1 LPQDPGPTSNHA
13 FAVLLILAAIFF
25 LSFEGLRPPSPKPAS
40 APSAEFSA
48 TRAREILNRLLGDG
62 VPHPTGSAQNEVVR
76 GRILDEFSNAGY
88 LPAVQSGFACDELGD
103 CGTVQNVLARLDGTE
118 PAGPTVLLAA
128 HYDSVPAGPGAFDDG
143 AGAAAVLEIAR
154 ICKSLPHP
162 RHSIIFLI
170 DDGEEAGLLGARVFV
185 NQHPW
190 AKEVRAVVNVDSRGT
205 SGPSLMFETGDA
217 NQWAVRLFAQ
227 HAAHPVTSSVFYT
240 AYKQIPNDTD
250 FTVFKAAGY
259 QGLNFANIR
268 DVVHYH
274 TPLDNFENA
283 DAATLQHQGDNAL
296 SSLQAFANADISNPA
311 KSEAVYFDL
320 LGSWIIRWPAT
331 RTLAIALPAAFLL
344 LLEIAWIFYKKRL
357 TGPEFLWGF
366 LAWPISIIAVAIF
379 AFLLSYILRK
389 AGAMPVLW
397 TAHPN
402 PAQAAFWSLA
412 IALLSFTALRFASR
426 AGFFGLWSG
435 TWIWW
440 ASLSVILAARMP
452 GISYVLLAATCAAA
466 LAGLLLIFRPK
477 SSSLA
482 AILPLAVSAIVGFPL
497 ALMLHQGF
505 GGRALPIIA
514 ILVGVLLSPLAPLFA
529 DVQRARGLSLL
540 ALPWLAAAT
549 MLLASFAAIVAPAF
563 SAKAP
568 EHVNLQY
575 VQEADS
581 GNSQWVVYPASAH
594 LPEPIRVATN
604 FRAHDTGAFPWIP
617 DAAFFAAAPSV
628 EVAPPTFTILE
639 STELPAKRRYRTLLR
654 SERGASEAL
663 VMFPPNSRIDSVQA
677 ADEPVQPQTE
687 KVRQY
692 QNNWYAYDFY
702 AMPAKGVELSFT
714 LPVGQP
720 VEVYV
725 LDVTYALPLEGMFL
739 LKSRPLTATPFAEG
753 DCTIASRRVQ
763 LLP

>member
-1 LPQDPGPTSNHA
+1 MPQDPGPTSNHA

-40 APSAEFSA
+40 APSTEFSA
-48 TRAREILNRLLGDG
+48 ARAREILNRLVGDG
-62 VPHPTGSAQNEVVR
+62 VPHPTGSVQNDVVR
-76 GRILDEFSNAGY
+76 GRVLDEFSNAGY
-88 LPAVQSGFACDELGD
+88 LPTVQTGFACDEQGD

-118 PAGPTVLLAA
+118 PAGPAVLLAA

-143 AGAAAVLEIAR
+143 AGAATVLAIAR

-190 AKEVRAVVNVDSRGT
+190 AKDVRIVVNIDSRGT
-205 SGPSLMFETGDA
+205 SGPSLMFESGDA
-217 NQWAVRLFAQ
+217 NEWAVRLFAL

-268 DVVHYH
+268 GVVHHH

-283 DAATLQHQGDNAL
+283 DPATLQHHGDNAL
-296 SSLQAFANADISNPA
+296 SSLQAFANSDISNPP
-311 KSEAVYFDL
+311 KSEAVYFAL
-320 LGSWIIRWPAT
+320 LGTWTVCWPAA
-331 RTLAIALPAAFLL
+331 RTLAIALSAAFLL
-344 LLEIAWIFYKKRL
+344 LLEIAWLFYKKRL
-357 TGPEFLWGF
+357 TAPEFLWGL
-366 LAWPISIIAVAIF
+366 LAWPVSILTVAIF

-389 AGAMPVLW
+389 AGAMPVFW

-412 IALLSFTALRFASR
+412 IALLSVAALRFASR
-426 AGFFGLWSG
+426 GGFFGLWSG

-440 ASLSVILAARMP
+440 AVLSITLAARMP
-452 GISYVLLAATCAAA
+452 GVSYVFLAATCAAA
-466 LAGLLLIFRPK
+466 LAGLLLLFRLQSAP
-477 SSSLA
+477 LA
-482 AILPLAVSAIVGFPL
+482 AILPLAVSVVVGFPL
-497 ALMLHQGF
+497 ALMLYQGF
-505 GGRALPIIA
+505 GGRALPVIA
-514 ILVGVLLSPLAPLFA
+514 ILVAVLLSPLAPLFA

-540 ALPWLAAAT
+540 ALPWLAGAT
-549 MLLASFAAIVAPAF
+549 MLLASFAAIVVPAF

-581 GNSQWVVYPASAH
+581 GNSQWVVYPASGH
-594 LPEPIRVATN
+594 LPEPIRLATN
-604 FRAHDTGAFPWIP
+604 FRAQESGAFPWIP
-617 DAAFFAAAPSV
+617 DPAFFAAAPHV
-628 EVAPPTFTILE
+628 ELAPPTFTILE
-639 STELPAKRRYRTLLR
+639 SADLPAKRRYRTLLR

-663 VMFPPNSRIDSVQA
+663 AMFPPNSRIDSVQA

-687 KVRQY
+687 KFRQS
-692 QNNWYAYDFY
+692 QNGWYSYDFY
-702 AMPAKGVELSFT
+702 AMPAKGVEITFT
-714 LPVGQP
+714 LPVGKP

-739 LKSRPLTATPFAEG
+739 LKSRPLTATPFTEG

>member
-1 LPQDPGPTSNHA
+1 MPQDPGPTSNHA
-13 FAVLLILAAIFF
+13 FAALVVLAIIFF
-25 LSFEGLRPPSPKPAS
+25 LSFEGLRPPAPRPAS
-40 APSAEFSA
+40 VPASEFSA
-48 TRAREILNRLLGDG
+48 ARAREILNHLVGDG
-62 VPHPTGSAQNEVVR
+62 VPHPMGSAQNDVVR
-76 GRILDEFSNAGY
+76 GRVLDEFASAGY
-88 LPAVQSGFACDELGD
+88 LPTVQTGFACDEQGD
-103 CGTVQNVLARLDGTE
+103 CGSVQNVLARLDGSE
-118 PAGPTVLLAA
+118 PGPAVLLAA

-143 AGAAAVLEIAR
+143 AGAATVLAIAR
-154 ICKSLPHP
+154 IFKSLPQL

-190 AKEVRAVVNVDSRGT
+190 AKDVRAVVNVDSRGT

-217 NQWAVRLFAQ
+217 NEWALHLYAQ
-227 HAAHPVTSSVFYT
+227 HAAHPNTSSVFYT

-274 TPLDNFENA
+274 TPLDNLENA
-283 DAATLQHQGDNAL
+283 DPATLQHDGDNAL
-296 SSLQAFANADISNPA
+296 SSLQAFANADISNPP

-320 LGSWIIRWPAT
+320 LAICTIRWPAT
-331 RTLAIALPAAFLL
+331 RTVAIALSAAFLL
-344 LLEIAWIFYKKRL
+344 LLEIAWLFYKKKL
-357 TGPEFLWGF
+357 TGPEFLWGL
-366 LAWPISIIAVAIF
+366 LAWPVSILAIAVF
-379 AFLLSYILRK
+379 AFLLSFILRK
-389 AGAMPVLW
+389 GGAMPVPW
-397 TAHPN
+397 TAHPH
-402 PAQAAFWSLA
+402 PAQVAFWSLA
-412 IALLSFTALRFASR
+412 IALVAFTAQRFASR
-426 AGFFGLWSG
+426 TGFFGLWSG

-440 ASLSVILAARMP
+440 ALLSIALAARIP

-466 LAGLLLIFRPK
+466 LAGLLLVFRPL
-477 SSSLA
+477 SSSLV

-497 ALMLHQGF
+497 ALMLYQGF
-505 GGRALPIIA
+505 GGRALPVIA
-514 ILVGVLLSPLAPLFA
+514 VLVAVLLSPLAPLCA
-529 DVQRARGLSLL
+529 DVQRTRGVSML
-540 ALPWLAAAT
+540 ALPWLAVAS
-549 MLLASFAAIVAPAF
+549 MLLASFAAIVVPAF

-581 GNSQWVVYPASAH
+581 GNSQWVVYPASTH
-594 LPEPIRVATN
+594 LPEPIRLATN
-604 FRAHDTGAFPWIP
+604 FRAQDGGAFPWIP
-617 DAAFFAAAPSV
+617 DAAFFAAAPHV
-628 EVAPPTFTILE
+628 AVAPPTFTILE

-654 SERGASEAL
+654 SERGASEAV
-663 VMFPPNSRIDSVQA
+663 VMFPPDSRIDSVQA

-702 AMPAKGVELSFT
+702 AMPAKGVEVSFT
-714 LPVGQP
+714 LPAGKP

-739 LKSRPLTATPFAEG
+739 LKSRPLTATPFGEG

>member
-1 LPQDPGPTSNHA
+1 MPQDPGPTSNHA
-13 FAVLLILAAIFF
+13 FAALVVLAIIFF
-25 LSFEGLRPPSPKPAS
+25 LSFEGLRPPAPRPAS
-40 APSAEFSA
+40 VPASEFSA
-48 TRAREILNRLLGDG
+48 ARAREILNHLVGDG
-62 VPHPTGSAQNEVVR
+62 VPHPMGSAQNDVVR
-76 GRILDEFSNAGY
+76 GRVLDEFASAGY
-88 LPAVQSGFACDELGD
+88 LPTVQTGFACDEQGD
-103 CGTVQNVLARLDGTE
+103 CGSVQNVLARLDGSE
-118 PAGPTVLLAA
+118 PGPAVLLAA

-143 AGAAAVLEIAR
+143 AGAATVLAIAR
-154 ICKSLPHP
+154 IFKSLPQL

-190 AKEVRAVVNVDSRGT
+190 AKDVRAVVNVDSRGT

-217 NQWAVRLFAQ
+217 NEWALHLYAQ
-227 HAAHPVTSSVFYT
+227 HAAHPNTSSVFYT

-274 TPLDNFENA
+274 TPLDNLENA
-283 DAATLQHQGDNAL
+283 DPATLQHDGDNAL
-296 SSLQAFANADISNPA
+296 SSLQAFANADISNPP

-320 LGSWIIRWPAT
+320 LAICTIRWPAT
-331 RTLAIALPAAFLL
+331 RTVAIALSAAFLL
-344 LLEIAWIFYKKRL
+344 LLEIAWLFCKKKL
-357 TGPEFLWGF
+357 TGPEFLWGL
-366 LAWPISIIAVAIF
+366 LAWPVSILAIAVF
-379 AFLLSYILRK
+379 AFLLSFILRK
-389 AGAMPVLW
+389 GGAMPVPW
-397 TAHPN
+397 TAHPH
-402 PAQAAFWSLA
+402 PAQVAFWSLA
-412 IALLSFTALRFASR
+412 IALVAFTAQRFASR
-426 AGFFGLWSG
+426 TGFFGLWSG

-440 ASLSVILAARMP
+440 ALLSIALAARMP

-466 LAGLLLIFRPK
+466 LAGLLLVFRPL
-477 SSSLA
+477 SSSLV

-497 ALMLHQGF
+497 ALMLYQGF
-505 GGRALPIIA
+505 GGRALPVIA
-514 ILVGVLLSPLAPLFA
+514 VLVAVLLSPLAPLCA
-529 DVQRARGLSLL
+529 DVQRTRGVSIL
-540 ALPWLAAAT
+540 ALPWLAVAS
-549 MLLASFAAIVAPAF
+549 MLLASFAAIVVPAF

-581 GNSQWVVYPASAH
+581 GNSQWVVYPASTH
-594 LPEPIRVATN
+594 LPEPIRLATN
-604 FRAHDTGAFPWIP
+604 FRAQDGGAFPWIP
-617 DAAFFAAAPSV
+617 DAAFFAAAPHV
-628 EVAPPTFTILE
+628 AVAPPTFTILE
-639 STELPAKRRYRTLLR
+639 STELPARRRYRTLLR
-654 SERGASEAL
+654 SERGASEAV
-663 VMFPPNSRIDSVQA
+663 VMFPPDSRIDSVQA

-702 AMPAKGVELSFT
+702 AMPAKGVEVSFT
-714 LPVGQP
+714 LPAGKP

-739 LKSRPLTATPFAEG
+739 LKSRPLTATPFGEG

>member
-13 FAVLLILAAIFF
+13 FAALVVLAIIFF
-25 LSFEGLRPPSPKPAS
+25 LSFEGLRPPAPRPAS
-40 APSAEFSA
+40 VPASEFSA
-48 TRAREILNRLLGDG
+48 ARAREILNHLVGDG
-62 VPHPTGSAQNEVVR
+62 VPHPMGSAQNDVVR
-76 GRILDEFSNAGY
+76 GRVLDEFASAGY
-88 LPAVQSGFACDELGD
+88 LPTVQTGFACDEQGD
-103 CGTVQNVLARLDGTE
+103 CGSVQNVLARLDGSE
-118 PAGPTVLLAA
+118 PGPAVLLAA

-143 AGAAAVLEIAR
+143 AGAATVLAIAR
-154 ICKSLPHP
+154 IFKSLPQL

-190 AKEVRAVVNVDSRGT
+190 AKDVRAVVNVDSRGT

-217 NQWAVRLFAQ
+217 NEWALHLYAQ
-227 HAAHPVTSSVFYT
+227 HAAHPNTSSVFYT

-274 TPLDNFENA
+274 TPLDNLENA
-283 DAATLQHQGDNAL
+283 DPATLQHDGDNAL
-296 SSLQAFANADISNPA
+296 SSLQAFANADISNPP

-320 LGSWIIRWPAT
+320 LAICTIRWPAT
-331 RTLAIALPAAFLL
+331 RTVAIALSAAFLL
-344 LLEIAWIFYKKRL
+344 LLEIAWLFYKKKL
-357 TGPEFLWGF
+357 TGPEFLWGL
-366 LAWPISIIAVAIF
+366 LAWPVSILAIAVF
-379 AFLLSYILRK
+379 AFLLSFILRK
-389 AGAMPVLW
+389 GGAMPVPW
-397 TAHPN
+397 TAHPH
-402 PAQAAFWSLA
+402 PAQVAFWSLA
-412 IALLSFTALRFASR
+412 IALVAFTAQRFASR
-426 AGFFGLWSG
+426 TGFFGLWSG

-440 ASLSVILAARMP
+440 ALLSIALAARIP

-466 LAGLLLIFRPK
+466 LAGLLLVFRPL
-477 SSSLA
+477 SSSLV

-497 ALMLHQGF
+497 ALMLYQGF
-505 GGRALPIIA
+505 GGRALPVIA
-514 ILVGVLLSPLAPLFA
+514 VLVAVLLSPLAPLCA
-529 DVQRARGLSLL
+529 DVQRTRGVSML
-540 ALPWLAAAT
+540 ALPWLAVAS
-549 MLLASFAAIVAPAF
+549 MLLASFAAIVVPAF

-581 GNSQWVVYPASAH
+581 GNSQWVVYPASTH
-594 LPEPIRVATN
+594 LPEPIRLATN
-604 FRAHDTGAFPWIP
+604 FRAQDGGAFPWIP
-617 DAAFFAAAPSV
+617 DAAFFAAAPHV
-628 EVAPPTFTILE
+628 AVAPPTFTILE
-639 STELPAKRRYRTLLR
+639 STELPARRRYRTLLR
-654 SERGASEAL
+654 SERGASEAV
-663 VMFPPNSRIDSVQA
+663 VMFPPDSRIDSVQA

-702 AMPAKGVELSFT
+702 AMPAKGVEVSFT
-714 LPVGQP
+714 LPAGKP

-739 LKSRPLTATPFAEG
+739 LKSRPLTATPFGEG

>member
-1 LPQDPGPTSNHA
+1 MPQDPGPTSNHA
-13 FAVLLILAAIFF
+13 FAALVVLAIIFF
-25 LSFEGLRPPSPKPAS
+25 LSFEGLRPPAPRPAS
-40 APSAEFSA
+40 VPASEFSA
-48 TRAREILNRLLGDG
+48 ARAREILNHLVGDG
-62 VPHPTGSAQNEVVR
+62 VPHPMGSAQNDVVR
-76 GRILDEFSNAGY
+76 GRVLDEFASAGY
-88 LPAVQSGFACDELGD
+88 LPTVQTGFACDEQGD
-103 CGTVQNVLARLDGTE
+103 CGSVQNVLARLDGSE
-118 PAGPTVLLAA
+118 PGPAVLLAA

-143 AGAAAVLEIAR
+143 AGAATVLAIAR
-154 ICKSLPHP
+154 IFKSLPQL

-190 AKEVRAVVNVDSRGT
+190 AKDVRAVVNVDSRGT

-217 NQWAVRLFAQ
+217 NEWALHLYAQ
-227 HAAHPVTSSVFYT
+227 HAAHPNTSSVFYT

-274 TPLDNFENA
+274 TPLDNLENA
-283 DAATLQHQGDNAL
+283 DPATLQHDGDNAL
-296 SSLQAFANADISNPA
+296 SSLQAFANADISNPP

-320 LGSWIIRWPAT
+320 LAICTIRWPAT
-331 RTLAIALPAAFLL
+331 RTVAIALSAAFLL
-344 LLEIAWIFYKKRL
+344 LLEIAWLFYKKKL
-357 TGPEFLWGF
+357 TGPEFLWGL
-366 LAWPISIIAVAIF
+366 LAWPVSILAIAVF
-379 AFLLSYILRK
+379 AFLLSFILRK
-389 AGAMPVLW
+389 GGAMPVPW
-397 TAHPN
+397 TAHPH
-402 PAQAAFWSLA
+402 PAQVAFWSLA
-412 IALLSFTALRFASR
+412 IALVAFTAQRFASR
-426 AGFFGLWSG
+426 TGFFGLWSG

-440 ASLSVILAARMP
+440 ALLSIALAARIP

-466 LAGLLLIFRPK
+466 LAGLLLVFRPL
-477 SSSLA
+477 SSSLV

-497 ALMLHQGF
+497 ALMLYQGF
-505 GGRALPIIA
+505 GGRALPVIA
-514 ILVGVLLSPLAPLFA
+514 VLVAVLLSPLAPLCA
-529 DVQRARGLSLL
+529 DVQRTRGVSML
-540 ALPWLAAAT
+540 ALPWLAVAS
-549 MLLASFAAIVAPAF
+549 MLLASFAAIVVPAF

-581 GNSQWVVYPASAH
+581 GNSQWVVYPASTH
-594 LPEPIRVATN
+594 LPEPIRLATN
-604 FRAHDTGAFPWIP
+604 FRAQDGGAFPWIP
-617 DAAFFAAAPSV
+617 DAAFFAAAPHV
-628 EVAPPTFTILE
+628 AVAPPTFTILE
-639 STELPAKRRYRTLLR
+639 STELPARRRYRTLLR
-654 SERGASEAL
+654 SERGASEAV
-663 VMFPPNSRIDSVQA
+663 VMFPPDSRIDSVQA

-702 AMPAKGVELSFT
+702 AMPAKGVEVSFT
-714 LPVGQP
+714 LPAGKP

-739 LKSRPLTATPFAEG
+739 LKSRPLTATPFGEG

>member
-13 FAVLLILAAIFF
+13 FAVLVILAAIFF
-25 LSFEGLRPPSPKPAS
+25 LSFEGLRPPAPRPAS
-40 APSAEFSA
+40 LPAAEFSA
-48 TRAREILNRLLGDG
+48 ARAREILNRLVGDG
-62 VPHPTGSAQNEVVR
+62 VPHPAGSPQNDVVR
-76 GRILDEFSNAGY
+76 GRVLDEFSNAGY
-88 LPAVQSGFACDELGD
+88 LPTVQTGFACDEQGD
-103 CGTVQNVLARLDGTE
+103 CGTVQNVLARLEGSE
-118 PAGPTVLLAA
+118 PGPAVLLAA

-143 AGAAAVLEIAR
+143 AGAATVLEIAR
-154 ICKSLPHP
+154 NFKSLSQPL
-162 RHSIIFLI
+162 HSIIFLI

-274 TPLDNFENA
+274 TPRDNFANA
-283 DAATLQHQGDNAL
+283 DPATLQHHGDNAL
-296 SSLQAFANADISNPA
+296 ASLQAFANSDISNPP
-311 KSEAVYFDL
+311 KTEAVYFDL
-320 LGSWIIRWPAT
+320 LGTWTVHWPAT
-331 RTLAIALPAAFLL
+331 RTLAIASSAAFLL
-344 LLEIAWIFYKKRL
+344 LLEIIWLFYKKSL
-357 TGPEFLWGF
+357 TGPELLWGF
-366 LAWPISIIAVAIF
+366 LAWPVSILAVAIF
-379 AFLLSYILRK
+379 ALLLSFILRK
-389 AGAMPVLW
+389 AGAMPVPW

-402 PAQAAFWSLA
+402 PAQVAFWSLA
-412 IALLSFTALRFASR
+412 IALLAFTALRFASR

-440 ASLSVILAARMP
+440 ALLSITLAARIP
-452 GISYVLLAATCAAA
+452 GLSYFLLAATCAAA
-466 LAGLLLIFRPK
+466 VAGLLLIFRPK

-497 ALMLHQGF
+497 ALLLYQGF
-505 GGRALPIIA
+505 GGRALPLIA
-514 ILVGVLLSPLAPLFA
+514 VVVGLLLSPVAPLCA
-529 DVQRARGLSLL
+529 DVERARGLSLL
-540 ALPWLAAAT
+540 ALPWFAGAT
-549 MLLASFAAIVAPAF
+549 MLLASFAAIVVPAF

-568 EHVNLQY
+568 ERVNLQY

-581 GNSQWVVYPASAH
+581 GSSQWVVYPASAH
-594 LPEPIRVATN
+594 LPEPIRLATN
-604 FRAHDTGAFPWIP
+604 FRAQESGAFPWIP
-617 DAAFFAAAPSV
+617 DPAFFAAAPHV

-639 STELPAKRRYRTLLR
+639 SSELSSKRRYRTLLR

-663 VMFPPNSRIDSVQA
+663 VMFPPDSRIDSVQA
-677 ADEPVQPQTE
+677 GDEPVQSQTDS
-687 KVRQY
+687 VRQP
-692 QNNWYAYDFY
+692 QNGWYSYDFY
-702 AMPAKGVELSFT
+702 AMPGKGVEISFT
-714 LPVGQP
+714 LPVGKP

-739 LKSRPLTATPFAEG
+739 LKSRPLTATPFGEG
-753 DCTIASRRVQ
+753 DCTIATRRVQ

>member
-1 LPQDPGPTSNHA
+1 LPQDPGPASNHA
-13 FAVLLILAAIFF
+13 FAVLLILAAIFL
-25 LSFEGLRPPSPKPAS
+25 LSFEGLRPPAPKPAS
-40 APSAEFSA
+40 APATEFSA
-48 TRAREILNRLLGDG
+48 VRAREILNRLVGDG
-62 VPHPTGSAQNEVVR
+62 VPHPTGGAQNDVVR
-76 GRILDEFSNAGY
+76 GRVLDEFSSSGY
-88 LPAVQSGFACDELGD
+88 SPTVQTGFACDEQGD
-103 CGTVQNVLARLDGTE
+103 CGTVQNVLARLDGSE
-118 PAGPTVLLAA
+118 PGPAVLLAA

-143 AGAAAVLEIAR
+143 AGATTVLAIAR
-154 ICKSLPHP
+154 VFKSLPQP

-190 AKEVRAVVNVDSRGT
+190 AKDVRAVVNVDSRGT

-217 NQWAVRLFAQ
+217 NEWALRLYAQ
-227 HAAHPVTSSVFYT
+227 HAAHPNTSSVFYA

-274 TPLDNFENA
+274 TPLDNLENA
-283 DAATLQHQGDNAL
+283 DPATLQHDGDNAL
-296 SSLQAFANADISNPA
+296 SSLQALANADISNPP

-320 LGSWIIRWPAT
+320 LAICTIRWPAT
-331 RTLAIALPAAFLL
+331 RTVAIALSAAFLL
-344 LLEIAWIFYKKRL
+344 LLEIAWLFYKKRL

-366 LAWPISIIAVAIF
+366 LAWPVSILAVAVF
-379 AFLLSYILRK
+379 AFLLSFILRK
-389 AGAMPVLW
+389 AGAMPVPW
-397 TAHPN
+397 TAHPH
-402 PAQAAFWSLA
+402 PAQIAFWALA
-412 IALLSFTALRFASR
+412 IALVSFTAQRFASR
-426 AGFFGLWSG
+426 SGFFGLWSG

-440 ASLSVILAARMP
+440 ALLSITLAARIP
-452 GISYVLLAATCAAA
+452 GISYVLLAATCTAA
-466 LAGLLLIFRPK
+466 LAGLLLVFRAR

-482 AILPLAVSAIVGFPL
+482 VILSLAVSAIVGFPL
-497 ALMLHQGF
+497 ALMLYQGF
-505 GGRALPIIA
+505 GGRALPVIA
-514 ILVGVLLSPLAPLFA
+514 VLVGVLLSPLAPLCA
-529 DVQRARGLSLL
+529 DVQRTRGVSML
-540 ALPWLAAAT
+540 ALPWLAVAT
-549 MLLASFAAIVAPAF
+549 MLLASFAAIVVPAF

-581 GNSQWVVYPASAH
+581 GNSQWVVYPASTH
-594 LPEPIRVATN
+594 LPEPIRLATN
-604 FRAHDTGAFPWIP
+604 FRAQDTGAFPWIP
-617 DAAFFAAAPSV
+617 DAAFFAAAPHV
-628 EVAPPTFTILE
+628 AVAPPTFTILE

-654 SERGASEAL
+654 SERGASEAV
-663 VMFPPNSRIDSVQA
+663 VMFPPDSRIDSVQA

-687 KVRQY
+687 KVRQF

-702 AMPAKGVELSFT
+702 AMPAKGVEISFT
-714 LPVGQP
+714 LPVGKP

-739 LKSRPLTATPFAEG
+739 LKSRPLTATPFGEG

>member
-13 FAVLLILAAIFF
+13 FAVLVVLAAIFF
-25 LSFEGLRPPSPKPAS
+25 LSFEGLRPPAPKPAS
-40 APSAEFSA
+40 VPASEFSA
-48 TRAREILNRLLGDG
+48 TRAREVLNRLVGDG

-76 GRILDEFSNAGY
+76 GRVLDEFSAAGY
-88 LPAVQSGFACDELGD
+88 LPTVQSGFACDEQGD
-103 CGTVQNVLARLDGTE
+103 CGSVQNVLARLQGSE
-118 PAGPTVLLAA
+118 AGPAVLLAA

-143 AGAAAVLEIAR
+143 AGAATVLEIAR
-154 ICKSLPHP
+154 IFQSLPRP
-162 RHSIIFLI
+162 RHSIIFLV
-170 DDGEEAGLLGARVFV
+170 DDGEEAGLLGARAFV

-190 AKEVRAVVNVDSRGT
+190 AKDVRAVVNVDSRGT

-217 NQWAVRLFAQ
+217 NDWAVRIFAQ

-274 TPLDNFENA
+274 TPRDNFANA
-283 DAATLQHQGDNAL
+283 DPATLQHHGDNVL
-296 SSLQAFANADISNPA
+296 SSVQAFANSDISNPLL
-311 KSEAVYFDL
+311 SDAVYFDL
-320 LGSWIIRWPAT
+320 LGSWIVHWPAT
-331 RTLAIALPAAFLL
+331 RTVAIALSAAFLL
-344 LLEIAWIFYKKRL
+344 LLEIAWLFYKKSL
-357 TGPEFLWGF
+357 SGPEFLWGF
-366 LAWPISIIAVAIF
+366 LAWPVSILAVAIF
-379 AFLLSYILRK
+379 AFLLSFILRK
-389 AGAMPVLW
+389 AGAMPVPW

-402 PAQAAFWSLA
+402 PAQVAFWSLA

-440 ASLSVILAARMP
+440 ALLSVTLAARIP
-452 GISYVLLAATCAAA
+452 GLSYVLLAATCTAAI
-466 LAGLLLIFRPK
+466 AGLLLILRPK

-482 AILPLAVSAIVGFPL
+482 VILPLAVSAIVGFPL
-497 ALMLHQGF
+497 ALLLYQGF
-505 GGRALPIIA
+505 GGRALPLIA
-514 ILVGVLLSPLAPLFA
+514 VVVGLLLSPLAPLCA

-540 ALPWLAAAT
+540 ALPWLAGAA
-549 MLLASFAAIVAPAF
+549 MLLASFAAIVVPAF

-581 GNSQWVVYPASAH
+581 GTSQWVVYPASTH
-594 LPEPIRVATN
+594 LPEPIRLATN
-604 FRAHDTGAFPWIP
+604 FRAQESGAFPWIP
-617 DAAFFAAAPSV
+617 DPAFFAAAPHV

-639 STELPAKRRYRTLLR
+639 SSELPAKRRYRTLLR

-663 VMFPPNSRIDSVQA
+663 VMFPPDSRIDSVQA
-677 ADEPVQPQTE
+677 ADEPVQPQTDR
-687 KVRQY
+687 VRQS
-692 QNNWYAYDFY
+692 QNGWYSYDFY
-702 AMPAKGVELSFT
+702 AMPAKGVEIGFT
-714 LPVGQP
+714 LPLGKPVG
-720 VEVYV
+720 VYV

-739 LKSRPLTATPFAEG
+739 LKSRPLTATPFGEG

>member
-40 APSAEFSA
+40 APSVEFSA
-48 TRAREILNRLLGDG
+48 ARAREILNRLVGDG
-62 VPHPTGSAQNEVVR
+62 VPHPVGSAQNDVVR
-76 GRILDEFSNAGY
+76 GRILDEFSNAEY
-88 LPAVQSGFACDELGD
+88 LPTVQTGFACDEQGD

-118 PAGPTVLLAA
+118 PAGPAVLLAA
-128 HYDSVPAGPGAFDDG
+128 HYDSVPAGPGAFDDS
-143 AGAAAVLEIAR
+143 AGAATVLEIAR

-162 RHSIIFLI
+162 RHSIVFLI

-190 AKEVRAVVNVDSRGT
+190 AKSVRGVVNIDSRGT

-217 NQWAVRLFAQ
+217 NEWAVRLFAQ

-274 TPLDNFENA
+274 TPLDNLENA
-283 DAATLQHQGDNAL
+283 DPASLQHHGDNAL
-296 SSLQAFANADISNPA
+296 SSLQAFANSDVSSPP
-311 KSEAVYFDL
+311 KSDAVYFSL
-320 LGSWIIRWPAT
+320 LGSCTVRWPAA
-331 RTLAIALPAAFLL
+331 RTLAIALSAAFLL
-344 LLEIAWIFYKKRL
+344 LLEISWLFYKKRL
-357 TGPEFLWGF
+357 TAPEFLWGL
-366 LAWPISIIAVAIF
+366 LAWPGSILAVAIF

-389 AGAMPVLW
+389 AGAMPVPW
-397 TAHPN
+397 TAHPH
-402 PAQAAFWSLA
+402 PAQIAFWALA
-412 IALLSFTALRFASR
+412 ITLLSFTALRFASR
-426 AGFFGLWSG
+426 AGFFGLWAGS
-435 TWIWW
+435 WLWW
-440 ASLSVILAARMP
+440 AVLSITLAARMP
-452 GISYVLLAATCAAA
+452 GISYFLLVATCAAA
-466 LAGLLLIFRPK
+466 LAGSLLIFRPQ

-482 AILPLAVSAIVGFPL
+482 SIIPLGVSAIAGFPL
-497 ALMLHQGF
+497 ALMLYQGF
-505 GGRALPIIA
+505 GGRALPLIA
-514 ILVGVLLSPLAPLFA
+514 ILVGVLLSPLTPLYA

-540 ALPWLAAAT
+540 ALPWLACAT
-549 MLLASFAAIVAPAF
+549 MLLASFGAIVAPAF
-563 SAKAP
+563 SAKSP
-568 EHVNLQY
+568 EHVNIQY

-594 LPEPIRVATN
+594 LPEPIRLATN
-604 FRAHDTGAFPWIP
+604 FRAQDSGAFPWLSDP
-617 DAAFFAAAPSV
+617 AFFAAAPHV
-628 EVAPPTFTILE
+628 ELAPPTFTILE

-663 VMFPPNSRIDSVQA
+663 VMFPPDSRIDSVQA
-677 ADEPVQPQTE
+677 TDEQVQPQTE
-687 KVRQY
+687 KIRQS
-692 QNNWYAYDFY
+692 QNGWYSYDFY
-702 AMPAKGVELSFT
+702 AMPAKGVEISFT
-714 LPVGQP
+714 LPVGKP

-739 LKSRPLTATPFAEG
+739 LKSRPLTATPFTEG

>member
-13 FAVLLILAAIFF
+13 FAVLVILAAIFF
-25 LSFEGLRPPSPKPAS
+25 LSFEGLRPPAPKPAGV
-40 APSAEFSA
+40 PTTEFSA
-48 TRAREILNRLLGDG
+48 ARAREILNRLVGDG
-62 VPHPTGSAQNEVVR
+62 VPHPTGSAQNDVVR
-76 GRILDEFSNAGY
+76 GRVLDEFSNAGY
-88 LPAVQSGFACDELGD
+88 SPTVQTGFACDEQGD
-103 CGTVQNVLARLDGTE
+103 CGTVQNVLGRLDGAE
-118 PAGPTVLLAA
+118 PGPAVLLAA

-143 AGAAAVLEIAR
+143 AGAATVLEIAR
-154 ICKSLPHP
+154 NFKSLPQP

-170 DDGEEAGLLGARVFV
+170 DDGEEAGLLGARAFV

-227 HAAHPVTSSVFYT
+227 RAAHPVTSSVFYT

-274 TPLDNFENA
+274 TPRDNFGNA
-283 DAATLQHQGDNAL
+283 DPATLQHHGDNVLA
-296 SSLQAFANADISNPA
+296 SLQAFASSDISNPP

-320 LGSWIIRWPAT
+320 FGIWTVHWPAT
-331 RTLAIALPAAFLL
+331 RTLAIASSAAFLL
-344 LLEIAWIFYKKRL
+344 LLEIAWLFYKKSL
-357 TGPEFLWGF
+357 TGPELLWGF
-366 LAWPISIIAVAIF
+366 LAWPVSILAVAIF
-379 AFLLSYILRK
+379 AFLLSFILRK
-389 AGAMPVLW
+389 AGAMPVPW

-402 PAQAAFWSLA
+402 PAQVAFWSLA

-440 ASLSVILAARMP
+440 ALLSITLAARIP
-452 GISYVLLAATCAAA
+452 GLSYVLLIATCAAA
-466 LAGLLLIFRPK
+466 IAGLLLILRPK

-497 ALMLHQGF
+497 ALLLYPGF
-505 GGRALPIIA
+505 GGRALPLIA
-514 ILVGVLLSPLAPLFA
+514 VVVGLLLSPLAPLCA
-529 DVQRARGLSLL
+529 DVQRVRGLSLL
-540 ALPWLAAAT
+540 AWPWLAGAT
-549 MLLASFAAIVAPAF
+549 MLLASFAAVVVPAF

-594 LPEPIRVATN
+594 LPEPIRLATN
-604 FRAHDTGAFPWIP
+604 FRTQETGAFPWIP
-617 DAAFFAAAPSV
+617 DPAFFAAAPHV
-628 EVAPPTFTILE
+628 EIAPPTFTILE
-639 STELPAKRRYRTLLR
+639 SSELSAKRRYRALLR

-663 VMFPPNSRIDSVQA
+663 VMFPPDSRIDSVQA
-677 ADEPVQPQTE
+677 TDEPVQLQTE

-692 QNNWYAYDFY
+692 QNGWYSYDFY

-714 LPVGQP
+714 LPVGKP

-739 LKSRPLTATPFAEG
+739 LKSRPLTATPFGEG

>member
-13 FAVLLILAAIFF
+13 FAALVVLAIIFF
-25 LSFEGLRPPSPKPAS
+25 LSFEGLRPPAPRPAS
-40 APSAEFSA
+40 VPASEFSA
-48 TRAREILNRLLGDG
+48 ARAREILNHLVGDG
-62 VPHPTGSAQNEVVR
+62 VPHPMGSAQNDVVR
-76 GRILDEFSNAGY
+76 GRVLDEFASAGY
-88 LPAVQSGFACDELGD
+88 LPTVQTGFACDEQGD
-103 CGTVQNVLARLDGTE
+103 CGSVQNVLARLDGSE
-118 PAGPTVLLAA
+118 PGPAVLLAA

-143 AGAAAVLEIAR
+143 AGAATVLAIAR
-154 ICKSLPHP
+154 IFKSLPQL

-190 AKEVRAVVNVDSRGT
+190 AKDVRAVVNVDSRGT

-217 NQWAVRLFAQ
+217 NEWALHLYAQ
-227 HAAHPVTSSVFYT
+227 HAAHPNTSSVFYT

-274 TPLDNFENA
+274 TPLDNLENA
-283 DAATLQHQGDNAL
+283 DPATLQHDGDNAL
-296 SSLQAFANADISNPA
+296 SSLQAFANADISNPP

-320 LGSWIIRWPAT
+320 LAICTIRWPAT
-331 RTLAIALPAAFLL
+331 RTVAIALSAAFLL
-344 LLEIAWIFYKKRL
+344 LLEIAWLFYKKNL
-357 TGPEFLWGF
+357 TGPEFLWGL
-366 LAWPISIIAVAIF
+366 LAWPVSILSIAVF
-379 AFLLSYILRK
+379 AFLLSFILRK
-389 AGAMPVLW
+389 GGAMPVPW
-397 TAHPN
+397 TAHPH
-402 PAQAAFWSLA
+402 PAQVAFWSLA
-412 IALLSFTALRFASR
+412 IALVAFTAQRFASR
-426 AGFFGLWSG
+426 TGFFGLWSG

-440 ASLSVILAARMP
+440 ALLSIALAARIP

-466 LAGLLLIFRPK
+466 LAGLLLVFRPL
-477 SSSLA
+477 SSSLV

-497 ALMLHQGF
+497 ALMLYQGF
-505 GGRALPIIA
+505 GGRALPVIA
-514 ILVGVLLSPLAPLFA
+514 VLVAVLLSPLAPLCA
-529 DVQRARGLSLL
+529 DVQRTRGVSML
-540 ALPWLAAAT
+540 ALPWLAVAS
-549 MLLASFAAIVAPAF
+549 MLLASFAAIVVPAF

-581 GNSQWVVYPASAH
+581 GNSQWVVYPASTH
-594 LPEPIRVATN
+594 LPEPIRLATN
-604 FRAHDTGAFPWIP
+604 FRAQDGGAFPWIP
-617 DAAFFAAAPSV
+617 DAAFFAAAPHV
-628 EVAPPTFTILE
+628 AVAPPTFTILE
-639 STELPAKRRYRTLLR
+639 STELPARRRYRTLLR
-654 SERGASEAL
+654 SERGASEAV
-663 VMFPPNSRIDSVQA
+663 VMFPPDSRIDSVQA

-702 AMPAKGVELSFT
+702 AMPAKGVEVSFT
-714 LPVGQP
+714 LPAGKP

-739 LKSRPLTATPFAEG
+739 LKSRPLTATPFGEG